1 MGLFNVEVAKMKI
14 RIKKTKQIDEISA
27 MGGAAGVG
35 GSIEGAA
42 GSFKKKKE
50 LQEDGPIAANTYG
63 GSMKDRHLQSKDDKD
78 TFDRM
83 VDRNDHNPNPNRAID
98 PQGKLLGEE
107 EEDLDESMMTLL
119 ATASEPEPGSG
130 HTAFDGEA
138 DIGDWDFDAVKK
150 RRAMRKLNRAF
161 YPEMSH
167 EEMFAHINE
176 STSLDDM
183 DSVDREFFA
192 NAQGNTTPDPLSG
205 LSDADAAK
213 RALEDKGY
221 TIESQLGRGQWGTVY
236 KAKNSFKQPCA
247 VKVVTG
253 DGAER
258 ELSNYQT
265 IGAARSAND
274 LIAKHFPNVME
285 AWSPRDGIAVIAMEV
300 LQPLSAAQATFIPD
314 ASYLAGKNKAHKL
327 AAAADSYS
335 GMRDMSQRFTHYI
348 QNNIQ
353 EVSAMFD
360 SSAYKMA
367 MDYKNDWL
375 GKLDDKKMQDAKAN
389 VNPESLL
396 RIMQIGESAPQM
408 SKQYFANR
416 KASMTRVLGAGSDAV
431 AFMEILEEESP
442 NSLGANAALAE
453 IAFRILLVGLMA
465 QVSKDEIDTQIR
477 LFAKSFLEMARQF
490 TQMPMGYEVPDINE
504 PQRSHERWFL
514 TSKGLHSAIKALY
527 DQTGLL
533 AKDLHDNNVMARPN
547 GDVVI
552 VDVGLFRPDSG
563 WSGNNLQEIL
573 IIRKKMLRN
582 LRK

>member
-1 MGLFNVEVAKMKI
+1 MKI
-14 RIKKTKQIDEISA
+14 RIKKTKQLDEMSA
-27 MGGAAGVG
+27 VASVGPMGYAGG
-35 GSIEGAA
+35 
-42 GSFKKKKE
+42 FKKKEE
-50 LQEDGPIAANTYG
+50 LQEDGEMGAAIYG
-63 GSMKDRHLQSKDDKD
+63 STPPKEFDELEGLKQRARHQG
-78 TFDRM
+78 
-83 VDRNDHNPNPNRAID
+83 NRAVC

-107 EEDLDESMMTLL
+107 DEELDEGSMMGTVG
-119 ATASEPEPGSG
+119 TASEPEPGSG
-130 HTAFDGEA
+130 HTAWDGES
-138 DIGDWDFDAVKK
+138 DIGDWDFHAVKK

-161 YPEMSH
+161 YPEMTH
-167 EEMFAHINE
+167 DEMTAHINE
-176 STSLDDM
+176 STSIDDM

-192 NAQGNTTPDPLSG
+192 NATRSMEADPLSG
-205 LSDADAAK
+205 LSNNDAAK
-213 RALEDKGY
+213 RALEEKGY

-236 KAKNSFKQPCA
+236 KAQNSFKQPCA

-265 IGAARSAND
+265 IGAARSANE

-285 AWSPRDGIAVIAMEV
+285 AWSPRDGIAVIAMEM
-300 LQPLSAAQATFIPD
+300 LQPLNDAQATFIPD

-327 AAAADSYS
+327 ATAADSYS

-353 EVSAMFD
+353 EVSALFD
-360 SSAYKMA
+360 SSAYRLA

-375 GKLDDKKMQDAKAN
+375 GKLDDKKVQDAKAE
-389 VNPESLL
+389 VSPESLL
-396 RIMQIGESAPQM
+396 RIMQIGSSAPQM
-408 SKQYFANR
+408 SKQYFENR

-431 AFMEILEEESP
+431 AFMEILEEEAP
-442 NSLGANAALAE
+442 NALGANAALAE

-465 QVSKDEIDTQIR
+465 QVGKDEIDAAIR
-477 LFAKSFLEMARQF
+477 SFAKSFLELARQF
-490 TQMPMGYEVPDINE
+490 TQMPMGYEVPDVNE
-504 PQRSHERWFL
+504 PRRTHEKWFL
-514 TSKGLHSAIKALY
+514 TSRGLHSAIKALY

-563 WSGNNLQEIL
+563 WSPNNNLQEIL